1 LQAQQ
6 TLDAAIRAFDGF
18 DEPSARDRLLEL
30 RHGPKQLDQLGGA
43 PAVVTVNAATDWD
56 LLTLDERRG
65 LIRATVERATV
76 VRGGRGADR
85 ITLSPF
91 LSQNGKSTTPL
102 SDETPTNGTPP
113 NRMHRRNELVFPTR
127 GGEPTHTD
135 VELLVVFQAVL
146 GSKQSRHEEKT
157 HTEWALR
164 IGPSASAGAGR
175 A

>member
-1 LQAQQ
+1 MQAQQ

-91 LSQNGKSTTPL
+91 LSQNGRSTTPS
-102 SDETPTNGTPP
+102 SDQPPTNGTPRTHCNAANSCSP
-113 NRMHRRNELVFPTR
+113 HAARKR
-127 GGEPTHTD
+127 THTG
-135 VELLVVFQAVL
+135 VELPVVFQAVL
-146 GSKQSRHEEKT
+146 GSEQTRHEEKP
-157 HTEWALR
+157 HTEWELR
-164 IGPSASAGAGR
+164 IGPSASAGVDQA
-175 A
+175 